1 MLNSFHTEPRLGV
14 PVFAD
19 GAALDPV
26 LSPVLS
32 NLLSRLDAAQC
43 HVVDSA
49 FAINNP
55 VLKLNF
61 KNMMHLLEGK
71 LRTRAACSIK
81 RTGKLERRRTAKLRE
96 RSCITWVILPLNFAR
111 QTGMM
116 AQSFGHCSE
125 LSVCFFLIHCLLNVL
140 VLFFV
145 SSACC
150 HSGSAKTPKNL
161 VARHGFGV
169 LPVVEQARY
178 GKGLHFATSLQFKI
192 VLFIVVPDPD
202 GNNTENTRDRRGG
215 VLLPPLRHKREF

>member
-1 MLNSFHTEPRLGV
+1 MTGDRTIKILKINTSMTWMTWMTNK
-14 PVFAD
+14 PV
-19 GAALDPV
+19 
-26 LSPVLS
+26 
-32 NLLSRLDAAQC
+32 
-43 HVVDSA
+43 
-49 FAINNP
+49 
-55 VLKLNF
+55 
-61 KNMMHLLEGK
+61 
-71 LRTRAACSIK
+71 
-81 RTGKLERRRTAKLRE
+81 
-96 RSCITWVILPLNFAR
+96 
-111 QTGMM
+111 
-116 AQSFGHCSE
+116 